1 MPQTPSYANRPP
13 FPEHFKMPQTP
24 SYATRPPFSEHF
36 GQLSHFTILS
46 INKGLRSQSEAWYDR
61 IVLTRESWTSVY
73 WKVRVPYGNPTGTC
87 EQDPIWCLWL
97 LLPPLFLNIDFYVA
111 KCCLYEKKIDVKNCK
126 KKGGAIRGNIGSCPQ
141 VPVGNQRQHRVLSTS
156 TCGQSEA
163 T

>member
-1 MPQTPSYANRPP
+1 
-13 FPEHFKMPQTP
+13 
-24 SYATRPPFSEHF
+24 
-36 GQLSHFTILS
+36 
-46 INKGLRSQSEAWYDR
+46 
-61 IVLTRESWTSVY
+61 VLTRESWTSVY

-141 VPVGNQRQHRVLSTS
+141 VPVGNQRGNIGSCPQVPVGNQRGNIGSCPQVPVGDQRQHRALSTSTCGQSERQHRVLSTS
-156 TCGQSEA
+156 TCG
-163 T
+163 